1 MGKDK
6 LKIHTSLPNRQS
18 NKFRLLF
25 VNLEILITL

>member
-6 LKIHTSLPNRQS
+6 LKVQTSLPNRKS